1 MKQVN
6 LNTFDLFISD
16 LHLCASRPHI
26 THSFVQFLKNIA
38 SSARALYILGDLFE
52 YWAGDDDISHAD
64 HHAIILAL
72 KALRESGTALY
83 IMHGNRDFLIGD
95 AFCKAIGAT
104 LLNDPVLLNL
114 YGKQVLLSHGDDLCI
129 DDVAYMQ
136 FKVRV
141 RNPAWVQDFLS
152 QPLSMR
158 KVYIESVRM
167 RSELEKKEKSVEI
180 MDVNPEAVDALLK
193 KYALPD
199 YFIHGH
205 THRPNVHTLVVNDK
219 EIKRYVLGDWY
230 EQGSFLKLSDV
241 GIENVYLTY

>member
-16 LHLCASRPHI
+16 LHLCTSRPHI
-26 THSFVQFLKNIA
+26 THSFIQFLKNTA

-52 YWAGDDDISHAD
+52 YWAGDDDLSHVD

-72 KALRESGTALY
+72 KALRENETALY

-95 AFCKAIGAT
+95 VFCKATGAT

-114 YGKQVLLSHGDDLCI
+114 YGKDVLLSHGDDLCI

-136 FKVRV
+136 FKAQV
-141 RNPAWVQDFLS
+141 RNPIWIQDFLS
-152 QPLSMR
+152 QPLSTR
-158 KVYIESVRM
+158 KAYIESVRL
-167 RSELEKKEKSVEI
+167 RSEQDKKAKSAEI
-180 MDVNPEAVDALLK
+180 MDVNPKAVDALLQE
-193 KYALPD
+193 YGLPD

-205 THRPNVHTLVVNDK
+205 THRPNVHRHVVSAK

-230 EQGSFLKLSDV
+230 EQGSYLKFSHA
-241 GIENVYLTY
+241 GIENVYLNN